1 MCGTS
6 DGEHCWGHVHAE
18 DVETMIGH
26 EGRHSAWSATNI
38 GNTPDGL
45 SLDQLDE
52 SHKQRPVNGV
62 LCRGVDVGASELDIR
77 HSGHVVDG
85 SSARHVVFAKHAA
98 RLGDRQRLKTGR
110 TGDCPVPEHRLWG
123 GHLPRSVGTRWGAHA
138 GWVRPDNWR

>member
-1 MCGTS
+1 MSAWDQDPRQLLERLDEPIPRRVDDRVPADSASKCFRFDGKRIELTLYEIDVRMCGTS

-77 HSGHVVDG
+77 VSSHVVDG
-85 SSARHVVFAKHAA
+85 SGARHMVF
-98 RLGDRQRLKTGR
+98 T
-110 TGDCPVPEHRLWG
+110 
-123 GHLPRSVGTRWGAHA
+123 
-138 GWVRPDNWR
+138 